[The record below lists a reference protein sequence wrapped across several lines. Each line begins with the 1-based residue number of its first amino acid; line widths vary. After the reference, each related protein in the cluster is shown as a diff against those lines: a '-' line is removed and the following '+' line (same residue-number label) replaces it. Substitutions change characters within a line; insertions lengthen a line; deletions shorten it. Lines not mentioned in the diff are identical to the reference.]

1 MSASWFPVPQLRL
14 VVAAAVLS
22 ILVATAP
29 GSSTVGLLVVNLV
42 LLLVALVDWR
52 LAPSPADADI
62 ERRVPGVVSLGQV
75 ASITW
80 SVTNPGPRTLRLVL
94 ADELAPSLR
103 AQRRRVGIEV
113 PSKGRA
119 AATVEVRPTR
129 RGRFELRQIAVRV
142 VGPIGLAA
150 RQSTQVRPATLRVY
164 PPFASRDEAELRIN
178 KARILEVGLRSAQGR
193 GGGTEFDAMRE
204 YGPDDEFR
212 RIDWSSTAR
221 VGKPIVRTYRAE
233 RNQTVLLLLDN
244 GRVMAGRVADVP
256 RVEHA
261 MDAVMMLTAVS
272 TRLGDRCGLVAFDRE
287 VRAVVAP
294 SHSRAQLG
302 RVTEAMYE
310 LEPQLV
316 ESDYSGAFVE
326 ARSRFRRRA
335 MLVVFTEL
343 AEQAVADTL
352 LPALPLVVRDHL
364 VVLASVQDPA
374 VVALARS
381 LPDDPAGAYG
391 KAAAIAALEER
402 RRLTARLR
410 GMGVTVVDAPPGRLA
425 PELADAY
432 LRVKATGRL

>member
-1 MSASWFPVPQLRL
+1 MSAAWLPVPQARL
-14 VVAAAVLS
+14 VVAAAVCS
-22 ILVATAP
+22 ILVVVAP
-29 GSSTVGLLVVNLV
+29 GDSTVALLVLNAV
-42 LLLVALVDWR
+42 LLIVAFVDWR
-52 LAPSPADADI
+52 LAPAPAGIAV
-62 ERRVPGVVSLGQV
+62 ERTAPGIVFLGQP
-75 ASITW
+75 ATLAWTI
-80 SVTNPGPRTLRLVL
+80 TNPSDRRLRLAL

-103 AQRRRVGIEV
+103 AAQRRIALDV
-113 PSKGRA
+113 PARGRA
-119 AATVEVRPTR
+119 TAVVDLRPSR
-129 RGRFELRQIAVRV
+129 RGRFELRSIAVRV
-142 VGPIGLAA
+142 VGPLGLTA
-150 RQSTQVRPATLRVY
+150 RQDAQVRPSTLRVY

-178 KARILEVGLRSAQGR
+178 RARIQEVGLRSAQGR

-244 GRVMAGRVADVP
+244 GRVMAGRVAEVP

-261 MDAVMMLTAVS
+261 MDAVMMLTAVT
-272 TRLGDRCGLVAFDRE
+272 TRLGDRCGLIAFDRE

-294 SHSRAQLG
+294 SHARSQLG

-316 ESDYSGAFVE
+316 ESDYAGAFVE
-326 ARSRFRRRA
+326 ARARFRKRA

-352 LPALPLVVRDHL
+352 LPALPLIVRDH
-364 VVLASVQDPA
+364 VVVIASVQDPA

-381 LPDDPAGAYG
+381 LPDDPAGAYA

-425 PELADAY
+425 QELADAY
-432 LRVKATGRL
+432 LKVKATGRL